1 MKEMAPASM
10 ALLAPFCTA
19 VIVYDLRE
27 RRIPNRLVL
36 SGMFLGAAIQSLRGW
51 AGIKDSLSGMA
62 LGLVILLPFFA
73 AGMLGGGDVKTLAA
87 IGAITGP
94 RILWFSFMAGAAAGG
109 IVAVPAL
116 IPQFM
121 RWIRSRKGTGNS
133 CPIKGKPFTRHGNRS
148 DRRGDRPSM
157 DPGARSE
164 APEPSPGLPPLGV
177 SATPRVIGV
186 PGKRLCREEEDPSP
200 RDVPVCRGSRSRGIP
215 YAAVLAS
222 CALAVCLIISLHPS
236 L

>member
-1 MKEMAPASM
+1 MKEMAPASI
-10 ALLAPFCTA
+10 ALLAPFCAA
-19 VIVYDLRE
+19 VILYDLRE

-36 SGMFLGAAIQSLRGW
+36 SGMFLGVVIQSLRGW
-51 AGIKDSLSGMA
+51 EGIKDSLSGMA

-116 IPQFM
+116 IPHSM
-121 RWIRSRKGTGNS
+121 RLLRPRKGTGNS
-133 CPIKGKPFTRHGNRS
+133 CPMKGKPFTRHRNRS

-157 DPGARSE
+157 DPGTRSE
-164 APEPSPGLPPLGV
+164 ALQPSPGLPQMGI
-177 SATPRVIGV
+177 SATSRVIGV
-186 PGKRLCREEEDPSP
+186 PEKRLCRGEEDPSP
-200 RDVPVCRGSRSRGIP
+200 RDIPVCRGSRSRGIP